1 MSASKT
7 RGGKRI
13 IRHARVRRKV
23 SGTTDRPRLSVFRSS
38 THIYA
43 QIIDDVK
50 GETLVSG
57 STLVQEIKKDL
68 SASASKKDVA
78 KLVGGLVG
86 KRAAKAG
93 IGSVVFD
100 RGGYKYHGRVK
111 ALAEGAREEG
121 LVF

>member
-13 IRHARVRRKV
+13 IRHARVRRKI
-23 SGTTDRPRLSVFRSS
+23 SGTTGRPRLSVFRSS